1 MILKKN
7 ISYVYIF
14 LFKLILT
21 HQIGAQINSE
31 NNNKK
36 IFLPNEEGS
45 PSLFTPKKES
55 SFLNEDPFKKKSN
68 DNPNEEF
75 IDPSKKYLKKLNKK
89 KEEDQNPNNFRVDQ
103 YLGDFKNNGK
113 FVQIALRDHESPDG
127 DLIKI
132 MLNDKEVIS
141 RILLQEQFIALT
153 LNLMVGFNKIDFV
166 ALNQGTS
173 GPNTAEV
180 RVFDDQGNLIGS
192 NRWNL
197 ATGVKAT
204 YIIVKEK

>member
-1 MILKKN
+1 MVFKKKILF
-7 ISYVYIF
+7 ISLFF
-14 LFKLILT
+14 LIIIVNDKING
-21 HQIGAQINSE
+21 QVNSE
-31 NNNKK
+31 NINKK
-36 IFLPNEEGS
+36 VFVPNEENP

-55 SFLNEDPFKKKSN
+55 PFLNKDPFKPPPNNNS
-68 DNPNEEF
+68 NEEF

-89 KEEDQNPNNFRVDQ
+89 KEENQNPNNFRVDQ

-132 MLNDKEVIS
+132 MVNDKEVVS
-141 RILLQEQFIALT
+141 RILLQEQFIALS
-153 LNLMVGFNKIDFV
+153 LNLIVGFNKIDFV
-166 ALNQGTS
+166 ALNQGSS

-204 YIIVKEK
+204 YIIIKEK

>member
-14 LFKLILT
+14 LFMLILT

-75 IDPSKKYLKKLNKK
+75 IDPSKKIFKK
-89 KEEDQNPNNFRVDQ
+89 
-103 YLGDFKNNGK
+103 
-113 FVQIALRDHESPDG
+113 
-127 DLIKI
+127 IK
-132 MLNDKEVIS
+132 
-141 RILLQEQFIALT
+141 QE
-153 LNLMVGFNKIDFV
+153 KRRR
-166 ALNQGTS
+166 S
-173 GPNTAEV
+173 KP
-180 RVFDDQGNLIGS
+180 
-192 NRWNL
+192 
-197 ATGVKAT
+197 K
-204 YIIVKEK
+204 